1 MRVRGKQKER
11 GGGLRKKRQ
20 RGKGQEAVGGGNR
33 AEEED
38 EEEREARMRPN
49 AGRHKCFSDI
59 VKQASSHPPYKH
71 GSLHCIYRDWN
82 VCVCVGLY
90 AGALKALLLI
100 I

>member
-1 MRVRGKQKER
+1 MRVRGKQNER

-38 EEEREARMRPN
+38 EEERETRMRPN

-59 VKQASSHPPYKH
+59 VKQASSHPPYNMD
-71 GSLHCIYRDWN
+71 HCTVFIGTGI
-82 VCVCVGLY
+82 CVCVGLY
-90 AGALKALLLI
+90 AGADSRHCF
-100 I
+100 

>member
-1 MRVRGKQKER
+1 MRVRGKQNER

-38 EEEREARMRPN
+38 EEERETRMRPN

-71 GSLHCIYRDWN
+71 GSPHCIYRDWN
-82 VCVCVGLY
+82 MCVCGTVCRCR
-90 AGALKALLLI
+90 LKALLLI